1 MVCALTLWVV
11 SLVDDRDTNFGG
23 SGAWYTSP
31 LSKCLG
37 TDLIQKGGT
46 RGLLNVDRGDSTSA
60 GVNVQD
66 KNARASITVMLLQR
80 REIGSRCIQKDPF
93 GTLVERNSDWG
104 CEGRFGRARVMV
116 VTCNQHVSLSSIDR
130 DNEVSMV
137 ISRRFGEAPRLLGWP
152 LISANHVPGLNASSS
167 HSMPSGIDDVAM
179 YCLTL
184 CSGTNQREY
193 ASDHNINAAGYH
205 LTRQR

>member
-80 REIGSRCIQKDPF
+80 REIGSVHTKR
-93 GTLVERNSDWG
+93 
-104 CEGRFGRARVMV
+104 
-116 VTCNQHVSLSSIDR
+116 SLR
-130 DNEVSMV
+130 H
-137 ISRRFGEAPRLLGWP
+137 SRGA
-152 LISANHVPGLNASSS
+152 
-167 HSMPSGIDDVAM
+167 
-179 YCLTL
+179 
-184 CSGTNQREY
+184 
-193 ASDHNINAAGYH
+193 
-205 LTRQR
+205 